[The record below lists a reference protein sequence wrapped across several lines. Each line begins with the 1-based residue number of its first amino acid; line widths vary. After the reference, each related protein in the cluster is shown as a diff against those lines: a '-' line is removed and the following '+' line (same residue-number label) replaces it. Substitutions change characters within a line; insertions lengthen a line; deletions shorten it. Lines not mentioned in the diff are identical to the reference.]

1 MKHKILKEFM
11 GKQQIDIF
19 SPYFLEITK
28 LENLQ
33 TYISSSYTNQHSCFV
48 INRGDPYPAEV
59 AATVQ
64 AVMQSLNFSNPYR
77 LVWQSKP
84 APRSDI
90 VKALLLHIFSYPAI
104 EIAQNYFLKLN
115 GASMLN
121 GCNHIETLHELDIEY
136 DGHLAKSFGIEMI
149 RRCASPNDSPIFIKA
164 TADIAHKHLQS
175 KHRHTNKLPLRCPG
189 CVNAS

>member
-1 MKHKILKEFM
+1 M

-77 LVWQSKP
+77 LVWQSKVYRV
-84 APRSDI
+84 ACLGCATDDAIKGLAKNNRRQI
-90 VKALLLHIFSYPAI
+90 LLIP
-104 EIAQNYFLKLN
+104 IAFT
-115 GASMLN
+115 S
-121 GCNHIETLHELDIEY
+121 NHIETLHELDIEY